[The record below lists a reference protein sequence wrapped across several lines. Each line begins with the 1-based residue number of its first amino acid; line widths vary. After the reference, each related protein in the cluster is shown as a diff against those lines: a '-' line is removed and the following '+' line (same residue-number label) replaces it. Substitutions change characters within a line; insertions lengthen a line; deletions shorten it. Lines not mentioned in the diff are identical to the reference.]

1 MTTRV
6 SRTTRTRKAR
16 GRSRVGE
23 RFELEVGPVAH
34 GGHCVARLPGPFD
47 TPRSSA
53 AQEPPDSRVVFVRHA
68 LPGER
73 VVVEITEGT
82 EGDRFWRG
90 DAVEVLAPSPDRVVP
105 PCPYAGP
112 GLCGGCDFQHV
123 AVPAQRDLKTAVV
136 REQLVRLGRLD
147 AGSALVDGLQVE
159 AVPLPGR
166 PDDGLRWRTRQRYA
180 VLEDGRPA
188 MRKHRSHELVAVD
201 DCLIAAEGARPR
213 PGAEPGRHGEWS
225 PGQPDAM
232 TSSRDVTLG
241 STTYPFSVA
250 ADGFWQVHPEAPR
263 VLVEAVLDLLR
274 PQPGER
280 ALDLYSGVG
289 LFARF
294 VGEATGARVVAV
306 EADRTACGHARANL
320 AALKGAVVECGPTDR
335 VLRAGFDEPFDLVV
349 LDPPREGA
357 KRAVVEQVVD
367 RRPRAVAYVACDP
380 AALGR
385 DVAIFA
391 EHGYELTAIRAFD
404 LFPMTHHVECVALL
418 ERTSTGLPR
427 RTRRQSS

>member
-1 MTTRV
+1 MA
-6 SRTTRTRKAR
+6 RTNRPRKAR

-23 RFELEVGPVAH
+23 RFEVEVGPVAH
-34 GGHCVARLPGPFD
+34 GGHCVARLP
-47 TPRSSA
+47 
-53 AQEPPDSRVVFVRHA
+53 EPDSRVVFVRHT

-73 VVVEITEGT
+73 VVLEVTEGSD
-82 EGDRFWRG
+82 GDRFWRG
-90 DAVEVLAPSPDRVVP
+90 DAVSVVTPSPDRVDA

-112 GLCGGCDFQHV
+112 GLCGGCDLQHV
-123 AVPAQRDLKTAVV
+123 AVPAQRELKTAVV

-147 AGSALVDGLQVE
+147 PESDLVRGLAVE
-159 AVPLPGR
+159 AVPVDGR

-180 VLEDGRPA
+180 ALPDGRPA
-188 MRKHRSHELVAVD
+188 MRAHRSHDLVPIV
-201 DCLIAAEGARPR
+201 DCLIAADGARPADAR
-213 PGAEPGRHGEWS
+213 EHAQAHLVVGEGAQH
-225 PGQPDAM
+225 
-232 TSSRDVTLG
+232 DVTAHG
-241 STTYPFSVA
+241 RTHEFSVA

-263 VLVEAVLDLLR
+263 VLVEAVMDLLA
-274 PQPGER
+274 PAPGER
-280 ALDLYSGVG
+280 ALDLYAGVG

-306 EADRTACGHARANL
+306 EADRTACRHARANL
-320 AALKGAVVECGPTDR
+320 APLKPAAVECGPTDR
-335 VLRAGFDEPFDLVV
+335 VLRAGLDEPFDLVV

-357 KRAVVEQVVD
+357 KRVVVEQVVD

-391 EHGYELTAIRAFD
+391 EHGYALTAIRAFD

-418 ERTSTGLPR
+418 SRVR
-427 RTRRQSS
+427 